1 MLDRVL
7 PVLFRLALLF
17 AALIATPA
25 QAQDPSHLRQR
36 AEALISVLNGEAA
49 SGALFSAEF
58 LAAVPPER
66 LAAIAGQI
74 RAELG
79 QAQRIGRIDP
89 QAGSASAI
97 IIIEYERGWVEAKL
111 AIASAPP
118 HPISGLLVT
127 ATRHRTDSSE
137 AIAAE
142 VRALPGS
149 SAFALARIGD
159 KAPGMLIAA
168 DAEVPL
174 AIGSIFK
181 LFVLAEL
188 DRQVRAGER
197 RWTDVVPLTHR
208 SLPSGLLQDWPA
220 RSPITLH
227 SLAAL
232 MISRSD
238 NSATDELLHLVG
250 RERVEALLP
259 TLGIRDA
266 RNRPFLSTL
275 EAFVLK
281 SGDDALTRRWLAADE
296 TGRRAL
302 LAELAATGPERI
314 DLARL
319 QARPIHIDRI
329 EWFAS
334 AADIV
339 RTLDS
344 LRRNAASETLAMLS
358 INPGL
363 PRPASP
369 PFRYWGFKGGSE
381 TGVVAMA
388 FLVQALDGAWYALAT
403 GWNDPN
409 GPVDEQRLARMASRA
424 ITMIPPSAS
433 LWPK

>member
-1 MLDRVL
+1 MPDRVRS
-7 PVLFRLALLF
+7 VLLRFALLF
-17 AALIATPA
+17 SALIATTA
-25 QAQDPSHLRQR
+25 QAQGPAHLRQR
-36 AEALISVLNGEAA
+36 AEALVSVLNGEPA
-49 SGALFSAEF
+49 SSALFSAEF
-58 LAAVPPER
+58 LLAVPPER

-74 RAELG
+74 RVELG
-79 QAQRIGRIDP
+79 KAQRISRINP
-89 QAGSASAI
+89 PASGASAI
-97 IIIEYERGWVEAKL
+97 IVEYERGWVEVRL
-111 AIASAPP
+111 AVASAPP
-118 HPISGLLVT
+118 HLISGLFVT
-127 ATRHRTDSSE
+127 ATRRRTDSSE
-137 AIAAE
+137 AIAAD

-188 DRQVRAGER
+188 DRQVQAGER
-197 RWTDVVPLTHR
+197 RWTDVVPLTRR

-220 RSPITLH
+220 GSPVTLH

-238 NSATDELLHLVG
+238 NSATDTLLHLVG

-259 TLGIRDA
+259 TLGIRDP

-281 SGDDALTRRWLAADE
+281 GGDDVLTRRWLAADE
-296 TGRRAL
+296 IGRRAL
-302 LAELAATGPERI
+302 LAELAATGPERV
-314 DLARL
+314 DLALL

-334 AADIV
+334 PADLV
-339 RTLDS
+339 RALDW
-344 LRRNAASETLAMLS
+344 LRRNAAPETLAMLS

-363 PRPASP
+363 PRQVSP

-409 GPVDEQRLARMASRA
+409 RPVDEQLLARMASRA
-424 ITMIPPSAS
+424 ITMISPSAS